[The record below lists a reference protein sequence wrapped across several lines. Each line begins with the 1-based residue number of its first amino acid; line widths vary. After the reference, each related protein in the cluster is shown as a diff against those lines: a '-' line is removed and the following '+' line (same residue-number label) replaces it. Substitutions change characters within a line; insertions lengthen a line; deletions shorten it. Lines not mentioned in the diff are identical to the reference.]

1 MSTNSRN
8 KWDIAGLV
16 LGIIVT
22 IAGLVVIASPEHGAA
37 AMYGDGFSR
46 FGGDFY
52 TYIYSEVGAIN
63 RSIKSIGI
71 VLATYFGMLFMIAGL
86 LTTIHYGKKC
96 SAAKIDA
103 AASILPSVPIMKNS
117 AENTEEDNTAE
128 NTKESQGK

>member
-1 MSTNSRN
+1 MRTNRRN
-8 KWDIAGLV
+8 KWDIVGLV

-22 IAGLVVIASPEHGAA
+22 IAGLVIIATPAHRAA
-37 AMYGDGFSR
+37 AMYGNGGLTQ

-63 RSIKSIGI
+63 RSIGSIGS

-96 SAAKIDA
+96 GEAKIDT
-103 AASILPSVPIMKNS
+103 ASVEKY
-117 AENTEEDNTAE
+117 ENR
-128 NTKESQGK
+128 